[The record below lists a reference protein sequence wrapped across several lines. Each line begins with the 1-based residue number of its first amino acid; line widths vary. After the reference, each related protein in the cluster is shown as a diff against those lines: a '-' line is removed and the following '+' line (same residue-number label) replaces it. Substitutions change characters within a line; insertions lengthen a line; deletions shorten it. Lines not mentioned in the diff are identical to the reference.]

1 MALEPQPPPFSH
13 LPVPPPSYHTRFCY
27 LRSPVS
33 SFTMSSA
40 SSSTF
45 HTQGGAI
52 FNGNLTA
59 NRDINIHH
67 ITTIRPLAHT
77 LHHSLF
83 ISSDMFKQVQT
94 ELALLLVALDTLKEN
109 LESTN
114 SSDTLL
120 SELDKE
126 LQNCHWVLLD
136 LEALEEHFESVG
148 PDTQVTWERE
158 GWKIDEVAE
167 IRTRLSSYVGML
179 NLWSINMIKSS
190 QAHVEQMLKTFIDE
204 VRSGK
209 REASVVSSD
218 SLSITG
224 KEAWR
229 QLRKE
234 LEGVG
239 ISPNTFA
246 QNRTFIRTTLKRAIE
261 EEGLGGDLR
270 FGIHDMDESNEE
282 TGKDG
287 GPPAITATGST
298 DTNAVSQDKT
308 TNGRPKSVLPSWVR
322 KPTRIANML
331 YKVID
336 SGNEFIYC
344 AADGDLNAV
353 KQRLDQ
359 GVDVNMKNDA
369 GETALSQAA
378 ANGFADVVRFLI
390 NQGAHID
397 LQNRK
402 HETPL
407 VQAAKYGHEEVVRV
421 LLEQQVDVNRINQN
435 DDKDTTAL
443 HKAAEHGQDEVVRLL
458 LANGA
463 HIDVKDFWNMT
474 PLHKAA
480 KSDQVKTVQILL
492 NHGANPGDAWR
503 YAGLNSSRVIS
514 NWEYSRT

>member
-1 MALEPQPPPFSH
+1 
-13 LPVPPPSYHTRFCY
+13 
-27 LRSPVS
+27 
-33 SFTMSSA
+33 MSSA

-114 SSDTLL
+114 SGDTLL

-126 LQNCHWVLLD
+126 LQNCDWVLLD
-136 LEALEEHFESVG
+136 LEALKEHFENVG

-167 IRTRLSSYVGML
+167 IRARLSSLGETGLDVERL
-179 NLWSINMIKSS
+179 FPRSS

-234 LEGVG
+234 LEG
-239 ISPNTFA
+239 
-246 QNRTFIRTTLKRAIE
+246 
-261 EEGLGGDLR
+261 
-270 FGIHDMDESNEE
+270 
-282 TGKDG
+282 
-287 GPPAITATGST
+287 
-298 DTNAVSQDKT
+298 DKT
-308 TNGRPKSVLPSWVR
+308 TGGRPKSVLPSWVR

-344 AADGDLNAV
+344 W
-353 KQRLDQ
+353 
-359 GVDVNMKNDA
+359 
-369 GETALSQAA
+369 
-378 ANGFADVVRFLI
+378 I
-390 NQGAHID
+390 
-397 LQNRK
+397 
-402 HETPL
+402 
-407 VQAAKYGHEEVVRV
+407 RV
-421 LLEQQVDVNRINQN
+421 WMS
-435 DDKDTTAL
+435 T
-443 HKAAEHGQDEVVRLL
+443 
-458 LANGA
+458 
-463 HIDVKDFWNMT
+463 
-474 PLHKAA
+474 
-480 KSDQVKTVQILL
+480 
-492 NHGANPGDAWR
+492 
-503 YAGLNSSRVIS
+503 
-514 NWEYSRT
+514 

>member
-1 MALEPQPPPFSH
+1 
-13 LPVPPPSYHTRFCY
+13 
-27 LRSPVS
+27 
-33 SFTMSSA
+33 
-40 SSSTF
+40 
-45 HTQGGAI
+45 
-52 FNGNLTA
+52 
-59 NRDINIHH
+59 
-67 ITTIRPLAHT
+67 
-77 LHHSLF
+77 
-83 ISSDMFKQVQT
+83 MFKQVQT

-114 SSDTLL
+114 SNDTLL

-136 LEALEEHFESVG
+136 LETLKEHFESVG

-158 GWKIDEVAE
+158 GWKMDEVAE
-167 IRTRLSSYVGML
+167 IRARLSSYVGML

-190 QAHVEQMLKTFIDE
+190 QAHVEQMLKIFIDE

-209 REASVVSSD
+209 REGSVVSSD

-246 QNRTFIRTTLKRAIE
+246 QNRTFIRTTLKRAIQ
-261 EEGLGGDLR
+261 EEGLGGDIR
-270 FGIHDMDESNEE
+270 FDVQDVDELNEDAQRNGE
-282 TGKDG
+282 
-287 GPPAITATGST
+287 PPAIAAARTA
-298 DTNAVSQDKT
+298 DTEAVSQRKT
-308 TNGRPKSVLPSWVR
+308 TNGSPRSVLPSWIR

-336 SGNEFIYC
+336 SGNEIIYC
-344 AADGDLNAV
+344 AADGDLDAV

-378 ANGFADVVRFLI
+378 ANGCADVVRFLI
-390 NQGAHID
+390 DHGAHVD
-397 LQNRK
+397 LQNGR

-421 LLEQQVDVNRINQN
+421 LLEQGVDVNRINQN
-435 DDKDTTAL
+435 DDKDATAL
-443 HKAAEHGQDEVVRLL
+443 HKAAEYGQDEVVRLL
-458 LANGA
+458 LGNGA
-463 HIDVKDFWNMT
+463 QVDVRDFWNMT

-480 KSDQVKTVQILL
+480 KSDYVKTVQILL
-492 NHGANPGDAWR
+492 NHGANQDGALD
-503 YAGLNSSRVIS
+503 YAGLRSMDVIIKAPYRPPTKL
-514 NWEYSRT
+514 YS